1 MELIPENEYQH
12 LLAQISETY
21 QQGQQNAAIAV
32 NSHLVETYWR
42 IGEQIVEFEQGGNA
56 KAEYGKALLP
66 NLSKDLNGSFGKGFS
81 MSNLTLMR
89 QFYVSFPI
97 YAELPHKLSWTHWV
111 EVLKIDDILER
122 SFCF

>member
-1 MELIPENEYQH
+1 MELIPENEYEH

-42 IGEQIVEFEQGGNA
+42 IGEQIVVFEQGGNA

-66 NLSKDLNGSFGKGFS
+66 NLSKDLNGSFGK
-81 MSNLTLMR
+81 
-89 QFYVSFPI
+89 
-97 YAELPHKLSWTHWV
+97 
-111 EVLKIDDILER
+111 VLV
-122 SFCF
+122 